1 VTGSASADRAIETPY
16 SWLRLGISIL
26 ISAIGG
32 VGMWSVVVA
41 FPAVQAEFGA
51 ARGGAS
57 LSYTAVMLGFAAG
70 GVVMGRL
77 MDKRGIVPPLLLGAV
92 SLGLGYTLAGLA
104 PNLFVFAAAHG
115 VLIGALGSS
124 ASFGPLLSDLS
135 LFFSKRRGLAVSLCA
150 SGNYLA
156 GAVWPRVVQHGIDTV
171 GWRYTHIGIGLFCI
185 MTLVPLALLLRR
197 RPPEQNSIAQ
207 NAAVKRAGA
216 SLRLSPGVLQ
226 LLLFVA
232 GIGCC
237 VAMAMPQVHLV
248 AYCGDLGYGAARG
261 AEMLSMM
268 LGLGIISRIAS
279 GFVAD
284 RFGGL
289 FALGLGSLMQG
300 LALTLFL
307 FFDSL
312 ASLYAIAALFGL
324 FQGGIVPSYAIIVRE
339 YFDAKEA
346 GTRVGVVLMA
356 TLLGMAFGG
365 WLSGAIFDWTGSYAM
380 AFFNGVAFNLVNLA
394 IIGFL
399 LVRGGGPLTV
409 FRVRSAV
416 VA

>member
-1 VTGSASADRAIETPY
+1 MSAGVSAEHEIETPY

-26 ISAIGG
+26 ISSIGG

-41 FPAVQAEFGA
+41 LPSVQAEFGS

-77 MDKRGIVPPLLLGAV
+77 MDKRGIVAPLMLGAS
-92 SLGLGYTLAGLA
+92 SLGLGYVMAGLA
-104 PNLFVFAAAHG
+104 PNLFVFAAVHG

-135 LFFSKRRGLAVSLCA
+135 MFFAKRRGLAVSLCA
-150 SGNYLA
+150 SGNYIA
-156 GAVWPRVVQHGIDTV
+156 GAVWPRVVQHGIETI
-171 GWRYTHIGIGLFCI
+171 GWRYTHIGIGVFCVV
-185 MTLVPLALLLRR
+185 TLIPLGLLLKR
-197 RPPEQNSIAQ
+197 RPPSMAMQAKSAHLNKGGDLKLPPNILQ
-207 NAAVKRAGA
+207 YLLGLAG
-216 SLRLSPGVLQ
+216 LS
-226 LLLFVA
+226 
-232 GIGCC
+232 CC
-237 VAMAMPQVHLV
+237 IAMAMPQVHLV

-268 LGLGIISRIAS
+268 LALGVISRIGS
-279 GFVAD
+279 GFIAD

-300 LALTLFL
+300 TALTLFL

-312 ASLYAIAALFGL
+312 TSLYLIAALFGL

-339 YFDAKEA
+339 YFDPREA
-346 GTRVGVVLMA
+346 GTRVGLVLMA
-356 TLLGMAFGG
+356 TYFGMAFGG
-365 WLSGAIFDWTGSYAM
+365 WLSGAIFDWTGSYAL
-380 AFFNGVAFNLVNLA
+380 AFLNGVAFNLVNLS
-394 IIGFL
+394 ITGFL
-399 LVRGGGPLTV
+399 LMRGGGPLTV
-409 FRVRSAV
+409 FRLRTRVSS
-416 VA
+416 

>member
-1 VTGSASADRAIETPY
+1 MASDVTAEHEIETTY
-16 SWLRLGISIL
+16 SWVRLGISML
-26 ISAIGG
+26 ISSIGG

-41 FPAVQAEFGA
+41 LPAVQAEFGS

-77 MDKRGIVPPLLLGAV
+77 MDKRGIVAPLTLGAC
-92 SLGLGYTLAGLA
+92 SLGLGYVIAGLA

-124 ASFGPLLSDLS
+124 ASFGPLISDVS
-135 LFFSKRRGLAVSLCA
+135 LFFAKRRGLAVSLCA

-171 GWRYTHIGIGLFCI
+171 GWRYTHIAIGLFCVL
-185 MTLVPLALLLRR
+185 TLVPLAQLLRR
-197 RPPEQNSIAQ
+197 RPPS
-207 NAAVKRAGA
+207 AAMQAKSAGIQKRGD
-216 SLRLSPGVLQ
+216 LKLSPNVTQ
-226 LLLFVA
+226 ALLFIA

-268 LGLGIISRIAS
+268 LALGIVSRIAS
-279 GFVAD
+279 GFIAD

-300 LALTLFL
+300 TALTLFL

-312 ASLYAIAALFGL
+312 TSLYAIAALFGL
-324 FQGGIVPSYAIIVRE
+324 FQGGIVPSYAIVVRE
-339 YFDAKEA
+339 YFDAREA
-346 GTRVGVVLMA
+346 GTRVGLVFMA
-356 TLLGMAFGG
+356 TYFGMAFGG

-380 AFFNGVAFNLVNLA
+380 AFLNGVVFNLINLG
-394 IIGFL
+394 IVGFL
-399 LVRGGGPLTV
+399 LMRSGGPLAGFRLRTV
-409 FRVRSAV
+409 QPT
-416 VA
+416 

>member
-1 VTGSASADRAIETPY
+1 MSAGVTAEHEIETPY

-41 FPAVQAEFGA
+41 IPAVQAEFGS

-57 LSYTAVMLGFAAG
+57 LAYTAVMIGFAAG

-77 MDKRGIVPPLLLGAV
+77 MDKRGIVAPLMLGA
-92 SLGLGYTLAGLA
+92 SALGLGYVLAGLA

-124 ASFGPLLSDLS
+124 ASFGPLMSDLS

-150 SGNYLA
+150 SGNYVA
-156 GAVWPRVVQHGIDTV
+156 GAIWPRVVQHGIDTV
-171 GWRYTHIGIGLFCI
+171 GWRYTHITIGLFCVV
-185 MTLVPLALLLRR
+185 TLVPLGLLLRR
-197 RPPEQNSIAQ
+197 RPPS
-207 NAAVKRAGA
+207 AAMLAPISKMQKGGD
-216 SLRLSPGVLQ
+216 LKISPNVLQ
-226 LLLFVA
+226 SLLFIA
-232 GIGCC
+232 GVGCC

-268 LGLGIISRIAS
+268 LALGIVSRIAS
-279 GFVAD
+279 GFIAD

-300 LALTLFL
+300 TALTLFL

-312 ASLYAIAALFGL
+312 NSLYAIAALFGL

-339 YFDAKEA
+339 YFEPREA
-346 GTRVGVVLMA
+346 GTRVGLVFMA
-356 TLLGMAFGG
+356 TYFGMAFGG
-365 WLSGAIFDWTGSYAM
+365 WLSGAIFDWTGSYAL
-380 AFFNGVAFNLVNLA
+380 AFLNGVAFNLINLA
-394 IIGFL
+394 IIVFL
-399 LVRGGGPLTV
+399 LLRGGGPLAVYRMRT
-409 FRVRSAV
+409 RSAS
-416 VA
+416 